1 MTSVFIRTGEDD
13 TGCISQVSAEKQNQW
28 CVHICI
34 YTQYTHTC
42 IHRYTYTYQLIIY
55 KCVFIYIIDLYYV
68 YYISCMYIY
77 MYVYIERERERKR
90 ERERSTLR
98 TWIMEAGKCK
108 ICRVGHQVGEPGKE
122 ELTL

>member
-1 MTSVFIRTGEDD
+1 
-13 TGCISQVSAEKQNQW
+13 
-28 CVHICI
+28 
-34 YTQYTHTC
+34 
-42 IHRYTYTYQLIIY
+42 
-55 KCVFIYIIDLYYV
+55 
-68 YYISCMYIY
+68 